1 MEVELSGIEERIA
14 TSAEESSP
22 LTSPVA
28 RFVKQHPMKGVVG
41 VLAELPIRIRDSRY
55 AHAVNTALRA
65 QLEKSVV
72 VTDRG
77 TAAALIDVAR
87 REKGGVITCLILDEL
102 TDTVCR
108 LKSIPGS
115 LRMVDCLRFP
125 REYAGL
131 VQQVAGKWY
140 IVENKDE
147 AVSVQERTRGVH
159 CVTVDGILFFGNGE
173 VRREA
178 CRQGTGMKWRSE
190 KEGRGLTR
198 EEREAYV
205 RKRDELA
212 QELSEVTAKVEEC
225 RCEWEKESGSEVR
238 SKKTQAE
245 NECRRL
251 KKQIEWGER
260 QRSVL
265 PVIEESDGV
274 IEESKNVIE
283 ENEDVTEENNDTLQ
297 LNDLIVGVG
306 NRREE

>member
-140 IVENKDE
+140 IVENKDQ

-159 CVTVDGILFFGNGE
+159 CVTVDGILFFGNG
-173 VRREA
+173 
-178 CRQGTGMKWRSE
+178 
-190 KEGRGLTR
+190 
-198 EEREAYV
+198 
-205 RKRDELA
+205 
-212 QELSEVTAKVEEC
+212 
-225 RCEWEKESGSEVR
+225 
-238 SKKTQAE
+238 
-245 NECRRL
+245 
-251 KKQIEWGER
+251 
-260 QRSVL
+260 
-265 PVIEESDGV
+265 
-274 IEESKNVIE
+274 
-283 ENEDVTEENNDTLQ
+283 
-297 LNDLIVGVG
+297 
-306 NRREE
+306 